1 MQVEIDN
8 FKIDFDM
15 FISNN
20 PPMLSA
26 LRRSLVFIPTLSAIT
41 DMTTASG
48 EEVRMEIENYLKKK

>member
-1 MQVEIDN
+1 
-8 FKIDFDM
+8 M

-26 LRRSLVFIPTLSAIT
+26 LRRSLVFIPILSAIT